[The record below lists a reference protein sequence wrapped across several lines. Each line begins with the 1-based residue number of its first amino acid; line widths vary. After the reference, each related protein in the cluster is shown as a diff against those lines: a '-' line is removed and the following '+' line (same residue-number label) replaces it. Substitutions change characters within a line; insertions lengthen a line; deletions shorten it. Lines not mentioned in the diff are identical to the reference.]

1 MPKNTEQLEN
11 ELSNAENVE
20 DFLADNKE
28 NFKNFTL
35 AEYLNKLLVEKNFSK
50 ADVIK
55 NSQLDATYVYRVFS
69 GITKKPARPNVIAIA
84 LALKLSP
91 KETNYLL
98 YYAGVEKL
106 YVRNEWD
113 SIIFFALENNFSVT
127 ETNALLQDSNEL
139 PLLGNVD

>member
-1 MPKNTEQLEN
+1 MQKDTEQLEN
-11 ELSNAENVE
+11 ELANAEYVE
-20 DFLADNKE
+20 DFLHDNKD

-35 AEYLNKLLVEKNFSK
+35 AEYLNKLLVEKNLTKSE
-50 ADVIK
+50 VIT
-55 NSQLDATYVYRVFS
+55 NSQLDKTYVHRVFS
-69 GITKKPARPNVIAIA
+69 GITKKPARQNVIALA

-113 SIIFFALENNFSVT
+113 SIIFLRWKII
-127 ETNALLQDSNEL
+127 
-139 PLLGNVD
+139 

>member
-1 MPKNTEQLEN
+1 MQKDTEQLEN
-11 ELSNAENVE
+11 ELAAAETVE
-20 DFLADNKE
+20 DFLTANKD

-35 AEYLNKLLVEKNFSK
+35 AEYLSKLLAEKNLSK
-50 ADVIK
+50 TDVIK
-55 NSQLDATYVYRVFS
+55 NSQLDQTYVYRVFS
-69 GITKKPARPNVIAIA
+69 GVTKKPARQNVIALA

-113 SIIFFALENNFSVT
+113 SIIFFALENNLSVA
-127 ETNALLQDSNEL
+127 ETNELLQDSNEL
-139 PLLGNVD
+139 PLLGDF

>member
-1 MPKNTEQLEN
+1 VQKNTEQLEN
-11 ELSNAENVE
+11 ELLKAEKVE
-20 DFLADNKE
+20 DFLADNRD

-35 AEYLNKLLVEKNFSK
+35 AEYLNKLLAEKNFSK
-50 ADVIK
+50 SDIIK

-69 GITKKPARPNVIAIA
+69 GITKKPARQNVISIA
-84 LALKLSP
+84 LAMKLSP

-113 SIIFFALENNFSVT
+113 SIIFFALENNLSVE
-127 ETNALLQDSNEL
+127 ETNALLQDSNEF
-139 PLLGNVD
+139 PLLGDLN

>member
-1 MPKNTEQLEN
+1 MQKDTDQLEN
-11 ELSNAENVE
+11 ELSNVNRVE
-20 DFLADNKE
+20 DFLHDNKE

-35 AEYLNKLLVEKNFSK
+35 AEYLNKLLADKNFSK
-50 ADVIK
+50 TDVIK

-69 GITKKPARPNVIAIA
+69 GITKKPARQNVIALA

-113 SIIFFALENNFSVT
+113 SIIFFALENGLSVA
-127 ETNALLQDSNEL
+127 ETNVLLQDSNEK
-139 PLLGNVD
+139 PLLGDLS

>member
-1 MPKNTEQLEN
+1 MQKDTEQLEN
-11 ELSNAENVE
+11 ELVAASSVE
-20 DFLADNKE
+20 DFLADNKD

-35 AEYLNKLLVEKNFSK
+35 AEYLNKLLQEKNLTKSEL
-50 ADVIK
+50 IK
-55 NSQLDATYVYRVFS
+55 RSQLDTTYVYHVFS
-69 GITKKPARPNVIAIA
+69 GVTKKPARTNVIALA

-113 SIIFFALENNFSVT
+113 SIIFFALENHLSVN
-127 ETNALLQDSNEL
+127 ETNELLAASNEL
-139 PLLGNVD
+139 PLLGDI